1 MRLVIQVNDFLEDG
15 TGLLNNLVASKTS
28 SAIPV
33 VANVML
39 TVLVPQEDGLKLWW
53 VVVKPPVE
61 VKVGL
66 RALWGFVIPCENF
79 KRADQL
85 QTQRVFQG
93 IYTG

>member
-66 RALWGFVIPCENF
+66 RAL
-79 KRADQL
+79 
-85 QTQRVFQG
+85 
-93 IYTG
+93 